1 MFICCFNVYT
11 AIIFFPFYIIF
22 ITLRPTIKVVIHL
35 DCEAQIKLIYNIEQF
50 NFYYSSISVDSRL
63 YRNSQRNIISIA
75 FLALFKP
82 IISHYQKRNESAL
95 AQRCHFFFHG
105 HACTIVELYLP
116 VLLFSISISR
126 PRGKKVGAH

>member
-1 MFICCFNVYT
+1 MLLQCIYCYN
-11 AIIFFPFYIIF
+11 IFSILYHFYNPPASDKSCYSLG
-22 ITLRPTIKVVIHL
+22 LRSTKL
-35 DCEAQIKLIYNIEQF
+35 IKLIYNIEQF